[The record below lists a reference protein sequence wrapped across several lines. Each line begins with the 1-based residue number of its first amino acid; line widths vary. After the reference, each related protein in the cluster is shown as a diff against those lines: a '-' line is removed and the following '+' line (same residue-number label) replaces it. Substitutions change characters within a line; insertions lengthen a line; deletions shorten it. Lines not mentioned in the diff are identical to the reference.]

1 VNQQLSQPVVNA
13 GLELKDVIP
22 SAIHA
27 LNPDLMNTG
36 SLDSLAYIPPSSH
49 VVVLL
54 IDGLG
59 EIQLQEF
66 GAELFVTRSTVATPM
81 RTQFPSTTPVA
92 LGSFGTGE
100 SPGQHGFV
108 GASFYLP
115 EVEAMF
121 APLQWGSTPHPHSLT
136 PSAPLFEWAAGHGID
151 VASIAKEKYRNSGLT
166 QSVLRGG
173 AYFGAADLAG
183 IDGVIRDRVKRAIS
197 PALTYVYWPD
207 LDRVGHVYGPGSSQW
222 IAELQLVDSF
232 ISRLALTIMENPQS
246 DISLVITSDHGMV
259 SCPVERRIHIESNA
273 DLAHD
278 VKLVGGDPRARHIY
292 TRTGSAGEIAN
303 RWQKVLG
310 EDFSVVPRAELIHGG
325 LFPQF
330 DPDFLERMGDFMVIA
345 HSDAMLSSNVDP
357 RTSSLLGQHGS
368 VSAPEMLIPLRV
380 FHSGLNI

>member
-1 VNQQLSQPVVNA
+1 MNQQILQPVANV
-13 GLELKDVIP
+13 GLALKDVIP

-27 LNPDLMNTG
+27 LNPDLMPMG
-36 SLDSLAYIPPSSH
+36 SLDSLVYIPPSSH

-100 SPGQHGFV
+100 SPGRHGFV

-136 PSAPLFEWAAGHGID
+136 PSAPLFEWSAGHGID

-173 AYFGAADLAG
+173 AYFGAADLAD

-246 DISLVITSDHGMV
+246 DISLVVTSDHGMV

-273 DLAHD
+273 DLALD
-278 VKLVGGDPRARHIY
+278 VTLVGGDPRARHIY
-292 TRTGSAGEIAN
+292 TQAGSAGETAT
-303 RWQKVLG
+303 RWQEVLG
-310 EDFSVVPRAELIHGG
+310 KDFSVVPRAELIQGG

-345 HSDAMLSSNVDP
+345 HSDAMLSSNVDL

-368 VSAPEMLIPLRV
+368 VSAAEMLIPLRV
-380 FHSGLNI
+380 FHSGSNN